1 MDTQTLLD
9 SYMTLGASGFCVV
22 FLGYMLV
29 NLMKS
34 QTSQS
39 ESLDNLAISQA
50 KAEEVINNIEGIL
63 LKLLDRIQRESEQQS
78 DERNRR
84 HESLIDSHKDLF
96 KEFEDVSSAIS
107 YLQGRING
115 GGKH

>member
-39 ESLDNLAISQA
+39 ESLDNLAIS
-50 KAEEVINNIEGIL
+50 
-63 LKLLDRIQRESEQQS
+63 
-78 DERNRR
+78 
-84 HESLIDSHKDLF
+84 
-96 KEFEDVSSAIS
+96 
-107 YLQGRING
+107 
-115 GGKH
+115 

>member
-1 MDTQTLLD
+1 MDTQTILD

-29 NLMKS
+29 NLTIS
-34 QTSQS
+34 QTSQN

-50 KAEEVINNIEGIL
+50 KAEETIANVEGIL
-63 LKLLDRIQRESEQQS
+63 LKLLDRIQRDSEQQS

-84 HESLIDSHKDLF
+84 HEALMKEVDDLSD
-96 KEFEDVSSAIS
+96 KIS
-107 YLQGRING
+107 YMSGRING
-115 GGKH
+115 GR

>member
-1 MDTQTLLD
+1 MDTQTILD

-29 NLMKS
+29 NLTKS
-34 QTSQS
+34 QTSQN

-50 KAEEVINNIEGIL
+50 KAEETITNVEGIL
-63 LKLLDRIQRESEQQS
+63 LKLLDRIQRDSEQQS

-84 HESLIDSHKDLF
+84 HEALMKEVDDLSD
-96 KEFEDVSSAIS
+96 KIS
-107 YLQGRING
+107 YMSGRING
-115 GGKH
+115 GR